1 MGGSCSRFAGYRRD
15 ERGFTLPEVLTTI
28 AILGILVAIAI
39 VIFLALLERWRVEAA
54 ADQVAAD
61 MRLAHS
67 KAANQLTDWRM
78 VLNPDMTDEEQG
90 ADYRLVKLNNV
101 YKPGYVTP
109 TENGAS
115 HPRTLPANVKV
126 INISGELDSD
136 AVAPTWMTATSITAR
151 TRTIEFNSDGTL
163 KWYQAASGS
172 TCVTVDGDPDLQIT
186 SLAATS
192 RVLIKDENCAP

>member
-1 MGGSCSRFAGYRRD
+1 MQ
-15 ERGFTLPEVLTTI
+15 EMIVTI
-28 AILGILVAIAI
+28 IILGILAAIAI
-39 VIFLALLERWRVEAA
+39 VIFLALLERWRVQAA

-67 KAANQLTDWRM
+67 KATNQLTDWRI
-78 VLNPDMTDEEQG
+78 VLDPDKTDEDQG
-90 ADYRLVKLNNV
+90 ADYRLVKLKDV

-109 TENGAS
+109 TENGTS
-115 HPRTLPANVKV
+115 RPRTLPANVKV
-126 INISGELDSD
+126 MNISGELDSD
-136 AVAPTWMTATSITAR
+136 AVAPTWMTSTSIAAR

-172 TCVTVDGDPDLQIT
+172 TCVTVDGNPDLKIT

-192 RVLIKDENCAP
+192 RVEIKDENCVP